1 MGGFHAETRYNGET
15 AHEMIK
21 ILDRYVALELWP
33 PFAISVVVFTFFL
46 VIDRVYQLT
55 DLVIGKQVPASMV
68 FSLLLFLLPPLLSL
82 SLPIAVLMAVLI
94 AGGRMSADLE
104 VAALKASGISP
115 LRLLY
120 PFLAAGVVASVFVA
134 WLTLFVNPWASGA
147 FQKELFKILET
158 RATTGIQERAFTATF
173 GRIVLYVD
181 EVSPSQLAL
190 KGLLASDERDP
201 SVSRII
207 LAREGRV
214 LSDPERRR
222 LTLRFI
228 DGAINESDAA
238 DPRRFRYTTFT
249 LYDMNLPLSSPTAT
263 SEQQAKP
270 EKEMP
275 LRRLAAVAADA
286 TDRGK
291 AAPFLVELHK
301 RFALPL
307 AAVVF
312 VLVGFPLGV
321 RSHRGGRAV
330 AITSSFAIVISYYIL
345 STALEG
351 PALGG
356 RLPVALAIW
365 LPNALFLAIGL
376 ALLRT
381 VTIGVPTG
389 WLNVFWKV
397 ASRLPRIRREKDP
410 RAAGQTGRLRLP
422 GPRGSTFIID
432 RYLMRQYLL
441 LLGIGLLIGAAFSV
455 VVDLIQSLDRFLRAK
470 PPWVYIAQHFL
481 YLVPRELYKGLPLIV
496 LVATVFLFVSLTRQ
510 RELDALKA
518 AGVSLYRACAP
529 ILLVAF
535 LISVGALAFQETALP
550 LIATKAEEVD
560 RVKIRGFPPRH
571 LQQQGQLWYR
581 SSDRRFLKI
590 GLLDPVARSLDGL
603 IVLDLAPDFR
613 LVERLDVRRAQWV
626 SNGWEMWGGI
636 YRQLGTGQQVQS
648 RSFDHRVMELP
659 ERIDDFIQVQKLP
672 DAMSFLELRAYVA
685 KLRDG
690 GHQVG
695 TYLVQ
700 LYSKLSF
707 PLVHL
712 IMALV
717 AIPFALAAP
726 RSGGRAVGIG
736 VAILV
741 AVAYWLVHSV
751 ALAFA
756 KADLL
761 PPALAAWSAN
771 IIFTGLGTA
780 FLLSA
785 KT

>member
-1 MGGFHAETRYNGET
+1 
-15 AHEMIK
+15 MIR
-21 ILDRYVALELWP
+21 ILDRYVARELWP

-55 DLVIGKQVPASMV
+55 DLVIGKQVPVRMV
-68 FSLLLFLLPPLLSL
+68 LSLLLYLLPPLLSL

-94 AGGRMSADLE
+94 AVGRLSADLE
-104 VAALKASGISP
+104 VAALKASGVSP
-115 LRLLY
+115 ARLFR
-120 PFLAAGVVASVFVA
+120 PFLAAGIIASALIA
-134 WLTLFVNPWASGA
+134 WLTLVVNPWASAA
-147 FQKELFKILET
+147 FQRQLFRILET
-158 RATTGIQERAFTATF
+158 QATAGIQERAFTSTF
-173 GRIVLYVD
+173 GRIVLYVE
-181 EVSPSQLAL
+181 EVSPSQVAL

-201 SVSRII
+201 ALSRII
-207 LAREGRV
+207 VAREGRV
-214 LSDPERRR
+214 LSDSERRR

-228 DGAINESDAA
+228 DGTINESDVA

-249 LYDMNLPLSSPTAT
+249 LYDMNLPLSSPAAT

-275 LRRLAAVAADA
+275 LRGLIAAAEAK
-286 TDRGK
+286 DRAK

-301 RFALPL
+301 RFALPM

-312 VLVGFPLGV
+312 VLVGFPLGI
-321 RSHRGGRAV
+321 RSHRGGRVV

-356 RLPVALAIW
+356 RLPVWLAIW
-365 LPNALFLAIGL
+365 LPNTIFVVIGL
-376 ALLRT
+376 ALLRA
-381 VTIGVPTG
+381 VTTGVPTG
-389 WLNVFWKV
+389 WLDLFWRV
-397 ASRLPRIRREKDP
+397 VGWLPQGRRERGR
-410 RAAGQTGRLRLP
+410 RASGWSARLRVR
-422 GPRGSTFIID
+422 GPRGSSFIID

-441 LLGIGLLIGAAFSV
+441 LIGVGLLVGAAFSV
-455 VVDLIQSLDRFLRAK
+455 IVDLVQSLDRFLRAK
-470 PPWVYIAQHFL
+470 PPWTYITQHFL
-481 YLVPRELYKGLPLIV
+481 YLVPRELYKGLPLIM
-496 LVATVFLFVSLTRQ
+496 LVATVFLFVTLTRQ

-518 AGVSLYRACAP
+518 AGMSLYRACVP
-529 ILLVAF
+529 ILLIAF
-535 LISVGALAFQETALP
+535 LMSVGALVFQETALP

-571 LQQQGQLWYR
+571 LQQQGQMWYR

-590 GLLDPVARSLDGL
+590 GLLDPVARSLDSL
-603 IVLDLAPDFR
+603 IVLDLTPDFR
-613 LVERLDVRRAQWV
+613 LIDRLDVRRAQWV
-626 SNGWEMWGGI
+626 SGGWEMWGGI
-636 YRQLGTGQQVQS
+636 ARQIGPSQQVQS

-659 ERIDDFIQVQKLP
+659 EHIDDFIRVQKLP

-690 GHQVG
+690 GHQVE

-736 VAILV
+736 VAIVV

-756 KADLL
+756 RADLL

-780 FLLSA
+780 LLLGA

>member
-1 MGGFHAETRYNGET
+1 
-15 AHEMIK
+15 MIR

-33 PFAISVVVFTFFL
+33 PFVISVVVFTFFL

-55 DLVIGKQVPASMV
+55 DLVIGKQVPARLV
-68 FSLLLFLLPPLLSL
+68 LALLLYLLPPLLSL

-94 AGGRMSADLE
+94 AGGRLSADLE
-104 VAALKASGISP
+104 VAALKASGVSP
-115 LRLLY
+115 ARLFR
-120 PFLAAGVVASVFVA
+120 PFLAAGIIASVFIA
-134 WLTLFVNPWASGA
+134 WLTLAVNPWASAA
-147 FQKELFKILET
+147 FQRQLFRIAET
-158 RATTGIQERAFTATF
+158 QATTGIQERAFISTF
-173 GRIVLYVD
+173 GRIVLYVE
-181 EVSPSQLAL
+181 EVSPSQFAL

-201 SVSRII
+201 ALSRII
-207 LAREGRV
+207 VAREGRV
-214 LSDPERRR
+214 LSDSARRR

-228 DGAINESDAA
+228 DGTINESDVA
-238 DPRRFRYTTFT
+238 DPRRFRFTTFT
-249 LYDMNLPLSSPTAT
+249 LYDMNLPLSNPTAT
-263 SEQQAKP
+263 AEQQAKP

-275 LRRLAAVAADA
+275 LQGLTAAAEGK
-286 TDRGK
+286 DRGK

-301 RFALPL
+301 RFALPM

-312 VLVGFPLGV
+312 VLVGFPLGI

-351 PALGG
+351 PALDG
-356 RLPVALAIW
+356 RLPVWLAIW
-365 LPNALFLAIGL
+365 LPNAIFMVIGL
-376 ALLRT
+376 ALLRA
-381 VTIGVPTG
+381 VTTGIPTG
-389 WLNVFWKV
+389 WLGLFWRV
-397 ASRLPRIRREKDP
+397 AGWLPQGRRERGP
-410 RAAGQTGRLRLP
+410 RRPGWTARLRVR
-422 GPRGSTFIID
+422 GPRGSSFVID
-432 RYLMRQYLL
+432 RYLTRQYLL
-441 LLGIGLLIGAAFSV
+441 LIGIGLLIGAVFSV
-455 VVDLIQSLDRFLRAK
+455 IVDLIQSLDRFLRAK
-470 PPWVYIAQHFL
+470 PPWIYIAQHFL

-518 AGVSLYRACAP
+518 AGMSLYRACAP
-529 ILLVAF
+529 ILVIAF
-535 LISVGALAFQETALP
+535 LISVGALVFQETALP
-550 LIATKAEEVD
+550 LIAAKAEEVD

-571 LQQQGQLWYR
+571 LQQQGQMWYR

-603 IVLDLAPDFR
+603 IVLDLSPNFR
-613 LVERLDVRRAQWV
+613 LIDRLDVRRARWV
-626 SNGWEMWGGI
+626 SDGWEMWGGI
-636 YRQLGTGQQVQS
+636 ARQIGPSQQVQS

-659 ERIDDFIQVQKLP
+659 EHIDDFIRVQKLP
-672 DAMSFLELRAYVA
+672 DAMSFRELRAYVA

-707 PLVHL
+707 PLVNL

-717 AIPFALAAP
+717 AIPFALATP

-736 VAILV
+736 VAIVV
-741 AVAYWLVHSV
+741 AVAYWMVHSV

-756 KADLL
+756 RTDLL

-771 IIFTGLGTA
+771 IIFTGLGA
-780 FLLSA
+780 ALLLSA
-785 KT
+785 RT

>member
-1 MGGFHAETRYNGET
+1 
-15 AHEMIK
+15 MIR

-55 DLVIGKQVPASMV
+55 DLVIGKQVPV
-68 FSLLLFLLPPLLSL
+68 RLVLSLLLYLLPPLLSL

-94 AGGRMSADLE
+94 AGGRLSGDLE
-104 VAALKASGISP
+104 VAALKASGVSP
-115 LRLLY
+115 IRLLR
-120 PFLAAGVVASVFVA
+120 PFLVAGIIASVFIG
-134 WLTLFVNPWASGA
+134 WLTLVVNPWASGA
-147 FQKELFKILET
+147 FQRQIFRILET
-158 RATTGIQERAFTATF
+158 QATTGIQERSFTGAF

-181 EVSPSQLAL
+181 EVSPSQVAL

-201 SVSRII
+201 SLSRII
-207 LAREGRV
+207 VAREGRV
-214 LSDPERRR
+214 LSDPQRRR

-238 DPRRFRYTTFT
+238 DPRRFRYTTFS
-249 LYDMNLPLSSPTAT
+249 LYDMSLPLSSPAAT

-275 LRRLAAVAADA
+275 LWNLTTAAGEA

-301 RFALPL
+301 RFALPM

-312 VLVGFPLGV
+312 VLVGFPLGI

-330 AITSSFAIVISYYIL
+330 AVTGSFSIVISYYIL

-351 PALGG
+351 PALAG
-356 RLPVALAIW
+356 RLPAGLAIW
-365 LPNALFLAIGL
+365 LPNAIFVVIGL
-376 ALLRT
+376 ALLRA
-381 VTIGVPTG
+381 VTTGVPTR
-389 WLNVFWKV
+389 WLDIFW
-397 ASRLPRIRREKDP
+397 
-410 RAAGQTGRLRLP
+410 RAAGWLPQGRSQRDPRTTGRTSRLRLW
-422 GPRGSTFIID
+422 GPRGSSFIVD
-432 RYLMRQYLL
+432 RYLIRQYLL
-441 LLGIGLLIGAAFSV
+441 FIGVGLLIGAAFSV
-455 VVDLIQSLDRFLRAK
+455 IVDLIQNLDRFLRAK
-470 PPWVYIAQHFL
+470 PPWSYIAQHFL

-496 LVATVFLFVSLTRQ
+496 LVATVFLFISLTRQ

-518 AGVSLYRACAP
+518 AGMSLYRACAP
-529 ILLVAF
+529 ILAIAF
-535 LISVGALAFQETALP
+535 LMSVGALVFQETALP
-550 LIATKAEEVD
+550 LIAAKAEEVD

-571 LQQQGQLWYR
+571 LQQQGQMWYR
-581 SSDRRFLKI
+581 SSDRRFLRI
-590 GLLDPVARSLDGL
+590 GLLVPVARSLDGL
-603 IVLDLAPDFR
+603 IVLDLAPDFQ
-613 LVERLDVRRAQWV
+613 LIDRLDVRRARWV
-626 SNGWEMWGGI
+626 SDGEGWEMWGGI
-636 YRQLGTGQQVQS
+636 ARQIGAARQVES
-648 RSFDHRVMELP
+648 RSFDHRVMEMP
-659 ERIDDFIQVQKLP
+659 EHIDDFIRVQKLP

-736 VAILV
+736 VAIMV
-741 AVAYWLVHSV
+741 AVAYWVVHSV

-756 KADLL
+756 RADLL

-780 FLLSA
+780 MFLGA
-785 KT
+785 RT

>member
-1 MGGFHAETRYNGET
+1 
-15 AHEMIK
+15 MIR
-21 ILDRYVALELWP
+21 IIDRYVTLELWP
-33 PFAISVVVFTFFL
+33 PFVISVAVFTFFL

-55 DLVIGKQVPASMV
+55 DLVIGKQVPARLV
-68 FSLLLFLLPPLLSL
+68 LALLLYLLPPLLSL
-82 SLPIAVLMAVLI
+82 SMPIAVLMAVLI
-94 AGGRMSADLE
+94 AGGRLSADLE
-104 VAALKASGISP
+104 VAALKASGVSP
-115 LRLLY
+115 ARLLR
-120 PFLAAGVVASVFVA
+120 PFLAVGIIASVFIG
-134 WLTLFVNPWASGA
+134 WLTLAVNPWASAA
-147 FQKELFKILET
+147 FQRQLFRIAET
-158 RATTGIQERAFTATF
+158 QATAGIQERAFISTF
-173 GRIVLYVD
+173 GRIVLYVE
-181 EVSPSQLAL
+181 EVSPSQFAL

-201 SVSRII
+201 ALSRII
-207 LAREGRV
+207 VAREGRV
-214 LSDPERRR
+214 LSDSERRR

-228 DGAINESDAA
+228 DGTINESDVA
-238 DPRRFRYTTFT
+238 DPRRFRFTTFT
-249 LYDMNLPLSSPTAT
+249 LYDLNLPLSNPTAT
-263 SEQQAKP
+263 AEQQAKP

-275 LRRLAAVAADA
+275 LGALTAAAEGK
-286 TDRGK
+286 DRGK

-301 RFALPL
+301 RFALPV

-312 VLVGFPLGV
+312 VLVGFPLGI

-330 AITSSFAIVISYYIL
+330 AITSSFAIVICYYIL

-356 RLPVALAIW
+356 RLPVWLAIW
-365 LPNALFLAIGL
+365 LPNAIFMVIGL
-376 ALLRT
+376 ALLRA
-381 VTIGVPTG
+381 VTTGIPTG
-389 WLNVFWKV
+389 WLGFVWRV
-397 ASRLPRIRREKDP
+397 AGWLPQGRRERGP
-410 RAAGQTGRLRLP
+410 RGRGWTAGLRMR
-422 GPRGSTFIID
+422 GPRGSSFIID
-432 RYLMRQYLL
+432 RYLMRQYVLL
-441 LLGIGLLIGAAFSV
+441 IGIGLLIGAAFSV
-455 VVDLIQSLDRFLRAK
+455 IVDLIQSLDRFLRAK
-470 PPWVYIAQHFL
+470 PPWIYIAQHFL

-518 AGVSLYRACAP
+518 AGMSLYRACAP
-529 ILLVAF
+529 ILVIAF
-535 LISVGALAFQETALP
+535 LISVGALVFQETALP
-550 LIATKAEEVD
+550 LIAAKAEEVD

-571 LQQQGQLWYR
+571 LQQQGQMWFR

-603 IVLDLAPDFR
+603 IVLDLSPDFR
-613 LVERLDVRRAQWV
+613 LIGRLDVRRAQWV
-626 SNGWEMWGGI
+626 SDGWEMWGGI
-636 YRQLGTGQQVQS
+636 ARQIGASQQVQS

-659 ERIDDFIQVQKLP
+659 EHIDDFIRVQKLP
-672 DAMSFLELRAYVA
+672 DAMSFRELRAYVA

-717 AIPFALAAP
+717 AIPFALATP

-736 VAILV
+736 VAIVV
-741 AVAYWLVHSV
+741 AVAYWMVHSV

-756 KADLL
+756 RADLL

-780 FLLSA
+780 LLLSA

>member
-1 MGGFHAETRYNGET
+1 
-15 AHEMIK
+15 MIR
-21 ILDRYVALELWP
+21 IIDRYVTLELWP
-33 PFAISVVVFTFFL
+33 PFVISVAVFTFFL

-55 DLVIGKQVPASMV
+55 DLVIGKQVPARLV
-68 FSLLLFLLPPLLSL
+68 LALLLYLLPPLLSL
-82 SLPIAVLMAVLI
+82 SVPIAVLMAVLI
-94 AGGRMSADLE
+94 AGGRLSADLE
-104 VAALKASGISP
+104 VAALKASGVSP
-115 LRLLY
+115 ARLLR
-120 PFLAAGVVASVFVA
+120 PFLAVGIIASVFIG
-134 WLTLFVNPWASGA
+134 WLTLAVNPWASAA
-147 FQKELFKILET
+147 FQRQLFRIAET
-158 RATTGIQERAFTATF
+158 QATAGIQERAFVSTF
-173 GRIVLYVD
+173 GRIVLYVE
-181 EVSPSQLAL
+181 EVSPSQFAL

-201 SVSRII
+201 ALSRII
-207 LAREGRV
+207 VAREGRV
-214 LSDPERRR
+214 LSDSERRR

-228 DGAINESDAA
+228 DGTINESDVA
-238 DPRRFRYTTFT
+238 DPRRFRFTTFT
-249 LYDMNLPLSSPTAT
+249 LYDLNLPLSNPTAT
-263 SEQQAKP
+263 AEQQAKP

-275 LRRLAAVAADA
+275 LGALTAAAEGK
-286 TDRGK
+286 DRGK

-301 RFALPL
+301 RFALPV

-312 VLVGFPLGV
+312 VLVGFPLGI

-330 AITSSFAIVISYYIL
+330 AITSSFAIVICYYIL

-356 RLPVALAIW
+356 RLPVWLAIW
-365 LPNALFLAIGL
+365 LPNAIFMVIGL
-376 ALLRT
+376 ALLRA
-381 VTIGVPTG
+381 VTTGIPTG
-389 WLNVFWKV
+389 WLGFVWRV
-397 ASRLPRIRREKDP
+397 AGWLPQGRRERGP
-410 RAAGQTGRLRLP
+410 RGRGWTAGLRMR
-422 GPRGSTFIID
+422 GPRGSSFIID

-441 LLGIGLLIGAAFSV
+441 LIGIGLLIGAAFSV
-455 VVDLIQSLDRFLRAK
+455 IVDLIQSLDRFLRAK
-470 PPWVYIAQHFL
+470 PPWMYIAQHFL

-518 AGVSLYRACAP
+518 AGMSLYRACAP
-529 ILLVAF
+529 ILVIAF
-535 LISVGALAFQETALP
+535 LISVGALVFQETALP
-550 LIATKAEEVD
+550 LIAAKAEEVD

-571 LQQQGQLWYR
+571 LQQQGQMWFR

-603 IVLDLAPDFR
+603 IVLDLSPDFR
-613 LVERLDVRRAQWV
+613 LIGRLDVRRAQWV
-626 SNGWEMWGGI
+626 SDGWEMWGGI
-636 YRQLGTGQQVQS
+636 ARQIGASQQVQS

-659 ERIDDFIQVQKLP
+659 EHIDDFIRVQKLP
-672 DAMSFLELRAYVA
+672 DAMSFRELRAYVA

-717 AIPFALAAP
+717 AIPFALATP

-736 VAILV
+736 VAIVV
-741 AVAYWLVHSV
+741 AVAYWMVHSV

-756 KADLL
+756 RADLL

-780 FLLSA
+780 LLLSA

>member
-1 MGGFHAETRYNGET
+1 
-15 AHEMIK
+15 MIR
-21 ILDRYVALELWP
+21 ILDRYVARELWP

-55 DLVIGKQVPASMV
+55 DLVIGKQVPV
-68 FSLLLFLLPPLLSL
+68 RLVLSLLLYLLPPLMSL
-82 SLPIAVLMAVLI
+82 SLPIAVLMAVLV
-94 AGGRMSADLE
+94 AGGRLSADLE
-104 VAALKASGISP
+104 VAALKASGVSP
-115 LRLLY
+115 ARLFR
-120 PFLAAGVVASVFVA
+120 PFLAAGIIASALIA
-134 WLTLFVNPWASGA
+134 WLTLVVNPWASAA
-147 FQKELFKILET
+147 FQRQLFRILET
-158 RATTGIQERAFTATF
+158 QATAGIQERAFTSTF
-173 GRIVLYVD
+173 GRIVLYVE
-181 EVSPSQLAL
+181 EVSPSQVAL

-201 SVSRII
+201 ALSRII
-207 LAREGRV
+207 VAREGRV
-214 LSDPERRR
+214 LSDSERRR

-228 DGAINESDAA
+228 DGTINESDTA

-249 LYDMNLPLSSPTAT
+249 LYDMSLPLSSPAAT

-275 LRRLAAVAADA
+275 LRGLIAAAEAK
-286 TDRGK
+286 DRGK

-301 RFALPL
+301 RFALPM

-312 VLVGFPLGV
+312 VLVGFPLGI

-356 RLPVALAIW
+356 RLPVWLAIW
-365 LPNALFLAIGL
+365 LPNTIFVVIGL
-376 ALLRT
+376 ALLRA
-381 VTIGVPTG
+381 VTTGVPTG
-389 WLNVFWKV
+389 WLDLFWRV
-397 ASRLPRIRREKDP
+397 AGWLPQGRRERDR
-410 RAAGQTGRLRLP
+410 RASGWTARVR
-422 GPRGSTFIID
+422 GPRGSSFIID

-441 LLGIGLLIGAAFSV
+441 LIGVGLLVGAAFSV
-455 VVDLIQSLDRFLRAK
+455 IVDLVQSLDRFLRAK
-470 PPWVYIAQHFL
+470 PPWMYITQHFL
-481 YLVPRELYKGLPLIV
+481 YLVPRELYKGLPLIM

-518 AGVSLYRACAP
+518 AGMSLYRACVP
-529 ILLVAF
+529 ILLIAF
-535 LISVGALAFQETALP
+535 LMSVGALVFQETALP

-571 LQQQGQLWYR
+571 LQQQGQMWYR

-603 IVLDLAPDFR
+603 IVLDLTPDFR
-613 LVERLDVRRAQWV
+613 LIDRLDVRRAQWV
-626 SNGWEMWGGI
+626 SGGWEMWGGI
-636 YRQLGTGQQVQS
+636 ARQIGPSQQVQS

-659 ERIDDFIQVQKLP
+659 EHIDDFIRVQKLP

-690 GHQVG
+690 GHQVE

-700 LYSKLSF
+700 LYSKLAF

-736 VAILV
+736 VAIGV

-756 KADLL
+756 RADLL

-780 FLLSA
+780 LLLSA

>member
-1 MGGFHAETRYNGET
+1 
-15 AHEMIK
+15 MIR
-21 ILDRYVALELWP
+21 IIDRYVTLELWP
-33 PFAISVVVFTFFL
+33 PFVISVAVFTFFL

-55 DLVIGKQVPASMV
+55 DLVIGKQVPARLV
-68 FSLLLFLLPPLLSL
+68 LALLLYLLPPLLSL
-82 SLPIAVLMAVLI
+82 SMPIAVLMAVLI
-94 AGGRMSADLE
+94 AGGRLSADLE
-104 VAALKASGISP
+104 VAALKASGVSP
-115 LRLLY
+115 ARLLR
-120 PFLAAGVVASVFVA
+120 PFLAVGIIASVFIG
-134 WLTLFVNPWASGA
+134 WLTLAVNPWASAA
-147 FQKELFKILET
+147 FQRQLFRIAET
-158 RATTGIQERAFTATF
+158 QATAGIQERAFVSTF
-173 GRIVLYVD
+173 GRIVLYVE
-181 EVSPSQLAL
+181 EVSPSQFAL

-201 SVSRII
+201 ALSRII
-207 LAREGRV
+207 VAREGRV
-214 LSDPERRR
+214 LSDSERRR

-228 DGAINESDAA
+228 DGTINESDAA
-238 DPRRFRYTTFT
+238 DPRRFRFTTFT
-249 LYDMNLPLSSPTAT
+249 LYDLNLPLSNPTAT
-263 SEQQAKP
+263 AEQQAKP

-275 LRRLAAVAADA
+275 LGALTAAAEGK
-286 TDRGK
+286 DRGK

-301 RFALPL
+301 RFALPV

-312 VLVGFPLGV
+312 VLVGFPLGI

-330 AITSSFAIVISYYIL
+330 AITSSFAIVICYYIL
-345 STALEG
+345 STSLEG

-356 RLPVALAIW
+356 RLPVWLAIW
-365 LPNALFLAIGL
+365 LPNAIFMVIGL
-376 ALLRT
+376 ALLRA
-381 VTIGVPTG
+381 VTTGIPTG
-389 WLNVFWKV
+389 WLGFVWRV
-397 ASRLPRIRREKDP
+397 AGWLPQGRRERGP
-410 RAAGQTGRLRLP
+410 RGPGWTAGLRMR
-422 GPRGSTFIID
+422 GPRGSSFIID

-441 LLGIGLLIGAAFSV
+441 LIGIGLLIGAAFSV
-455 VVDLIQSLDRFLRAK
+455 IVDLIQSLDRFLRAK
-470 PPWVYIAQHFL
+470 PPWIYIAQHFL

-518 AGVSLYRACAP
+518 AGMSLYRACAP
-529 ILLVAF
+529 ILVIAF
-535 LISVGALAFQETALP
+535 LISVGALVFQETALP
-550 LIATKAEEVD
+550 LIAAKAEEVD

-571 LQQQGQLWYR
+571 LQQQGQMWFR

-603 IVLDLAPDFR
+603 IVLDLSPDFR
-613 LVERLDVRRAQWV
+613 LIGRLDVRRAQWV
-626 SNGWEMWGGI
+626 ADGWEMWGGI
-636 YRQLGTGQQVQS
+636 ARQIGASQQVQS

-659 ERIDDFIQVQKLP
+659 EHIDDFIRVQKLP
-672 DAMSFLELRAYVA
+672 DAMSFRELRAYVA

-717 AIPFALAAP
+717 AIPFALATP

-736 VAILV
+736 VAIVV
-741 AVAYWLVHSV
+741 AVAYWMVHSV

-756 KADLL
+756 RADLL

-780 FLLSA
+780 LLLSA

>member
-1 MGGFHAETRYNGET
+1 
-15 AHEMIK
+15 MIR
-21 ILDRYVALELWP
+21 IIDRYVTLELWP
-33 PFAISVVVFTFFL
+33 PFVISVAVFTFFL

-55 DLVIGKQVPASMV
+55 DLVIGKQVPARLV
-68 FSLLLFLLPPLLSL
+68 LALLLYLLPPLLSL
-82 SLPIAVLMAVLI
+82 SMPIAVLMAVLI
-94 AGGRMSADLE
+94 AGGRLSADLE
-104 VAALKASGISP
+104 VAALKASGVSP
-115 LRLLY
+115 ARLLR
-120 PFLAAGVVASVFVA
+120 PFLAVGIIASVFIG
-134 WLTLFVNPWASGA
+134 WLTLAVNPWASAA
-147 FQKELFKILET
+147 FQRQLFRIAET
-158 RATTGIQERAFTATF
+158 QATAGIQERAFISTF
-173 GRIVLYVD
+173 GRIVLYVE
-181 EVSPSQLAL
+181 EVSPSQFAL

-201 SVSRII
+201 ALSRII
-207 LAREGRV
+207 VAREGRV
-214 LSDPERRR
+214 LSDSERRR

-228 DGAINESDAA
+228 DGTINESDVA
-238 DPRRFRYTTFT
+238 DPRRFRFTTFT
-249 LYDMNLPLSSPTAT
+249 LYDLNLPLSNPTAT
-263 SEQQAKP
+263 AEQQAKP

-275 LRRLAAVAADA
+275 LGALTAAAEGK
-286 TDRGK
+286 DRGK

-301 RFALPL
+301 RFALPV

-312 VLVGFPLGV
+312 VLVGFPLGI

-330 AITSSFAIVISYYIL
+330 AITSSFAIVICYYIL

-356 RLPVALAIW
+356 RLPVWLAIW
-365 LPNALFLAIGL
+365 LPNAIFMVIGL
-376 ALLRT
+376 ALLRA
-381 VTIGVPTG
+381 VTTGIPTG
-389 WLNVFWKV
+389 WLGFVWRV
-397 ASRLPRIRREKDP
+397 AGWLPQGRRERGP
-410 RAAGQTGRLRLP
+410 RGPGWTAGLRMR
-422 GPRGSTFIID
+422 GPRGSSFIID
-432 RYLMRQYLL
+432 RYLMRQYVLL
-441 LLGIGLLIGAAFSV
+441 IGIGLLIGAAFSV
-455 VVDLIQSLDRFLRAK
+455 IVDLIQSLDRFLRAK
-470 PPWVYIAQHFL
+470 PPWIYIAQHFL

-518 AGVSLYRACAP
+518 AGMSLYRACAP
-529 ILLVAF
+529 ILVIAF
-535 LISVGALAFQETALP
+535 LISVGALVFQETALP
-550 LIATKAEEVD
+550 LIAAKAEEVD

-571 LQQQGQLWYR
+571 LQQQGQMWFR

-603 IVLDLAPDFR
+603 IVLDLSPDFR
-613 LVERLDVRRAQWV
+613 LIGRLDVRRAQWV
-626 SNGWEMWGGI
+626 SDGWEMWGGI
-636 YRQLGTGQQVQS
+636 ARQIGASQQVQS

-659 ERIDDFIQVQKLP
+659 EHIDDFIRVQKLP
-672 DAMSFLELRAYVA
+672 DAMSFRELRAYVA

-717 AIPFALAAP
+717 AIPFALATP

-736 VAILV
+736 VAIVV
-741 AVAYWLVHSV
+741 AVAYWMVHSV

-756 KADLL
+756 RADLL

-780 FLLSA
+780 LLLSA

>member
-1 MGGFHAETRYNGET
+1 MGP
-15 AHEMIK
+15 MIR

-55 DLVIGKQVPASMV
+55 DLVIGKQVPVRMV
-68 FSLLLFLLPPLLSL
+68 LSLLLYLLPPLLSL
-82 SLPIAVLMAVLI
+82 SLPIAALMAVLI
-94 AGGRMSADLE
+94 AGGRLSGDLE

-115 LRLLY
+115 MRLLR
-120 PFLAAGVVASVFVA
+120 PFLAAGVIASAFVA
-134 WLTLFVNPWASGA
+134 WLTLAVNPWASGA
-147 FQKELFKILET
+147 FQKQLFKILET
-158 RATTGIQERAFTATF
+158 RATTGIQERTFTGTF

-181 EVSPSQLAL
+181 EVSPSQVAL
-190 KGLLASDERDP
+190 SGLLASDERDP
-201 SVSRII
+201 ALSRIVV
-207 LAREGRV
+207 AREGRL

-228 DGAINESDAA
+228 DGAINESDVA
-238 DPRRFRYTTFT
+238 DPRRFRYTTFA
-249 LYDMNLPLSSPTAT
+249 LYDLSLPLSSPAAT

-270 EKEMP
+270 EKEMS
-275 LRRLAAVAADA
+275 LRGLTAAAAEA
-286 TDRGK
+286 KERAK

-301 RFALPL
+301 RFALPM

-312 VLVGFPLGV
+312 VLVGFPLGI

-330 AITSSFAIVISYYIL
+330 AITSSFAIVISYYVL

-356 RLPVALAIW
+356 RLPVWLAIW
-365 LPNALFLAIGL
+365 LPNAIFVVIGL
-376 ALLRT
+376 ALLRA
-381 VTIGVPTG
+381 VTMGVPTG
-389 WLNVFWKV
+389 WLDIFWRL
-397 ASRLPRIRREKDP
+397 ASWLPQGRRESGP
-410 RAAGQTGRLRLP
+410 RAVGRTSRLRLR
-422 GPRGSTFIID
+422 GPRGSTFVID
-432 RYLMRQYLL
+432 RYLIRQYLL
-441 LLGIGLLIGAAFSV
+441 LIGVGLLIGAAFSV

-470 PPWVYIAQHFL
+470 PPWAYIAQHFL

-518 AGVSLYRACAP
+518 AGMSLYRACVP
-529 ILLVAF
+529 ILLIAF
-535 LISVGALAFQETALP
+535 LISLGALVFQETALP
-550 LIATKAEEVD
+550 LITAKAEEVD

-571 LQQQGQLWYR
+571 LQQQGQMWYR

-590 GLLDPVARSLDGL
+590 GLLDPVAQSLDGL
-603 IVLDLAPDFR
+603 IVLDLSPDFR
-613 LVERLDVRRAQWV
+613 LIDRLDVRRAQWV
-626 SNGWEMWGGI
+626 SDGWEMWGGI
-636 YRQLGTGQQVQS
+636 ARHIGRAQQVQS
-648 RSFDHRVMELP
+648 SSFDHRVMELP
-659 ERIDDFIQVQKLP
+659 EHIDDFIRVQKAP

-690 GHQVG
+690 GHKVG

-736 VAILV
+736 VAIVV

-756 KADLL
+756 RADLL

-771 IIFTGLGTA
+771 IIFTGIGTA
-780 FLLSA
+780 LFLNA